1 MHTRNVSVLS
11 SSVHWAYSWY
21 TVPWND
27 GLALNNLLFF
37 PVWHGRHKKFHK
49 WSVYFKTFKSQNLTH
64 NLHCTGQL
72 CCFDHVTPP
81 LSLLAWE
88 LSIKKWWLSSHQFTT
103 DLKIFYLWTYVHC
116 EKFNFDVCI
125 SLTYQYFYYHY
136 PGEFAWLT
144 DMVLSAVL
152 PQLHHNPST
161 LTPQPQNIL
170 LETSHVTD
178 ASPALA
184 GTIMNTVFQ
193 RVPIN
198 IPPWLHCSATLFVNW
213 LTLANVSAWMC
224 MQLYRCVLL
233 CVSVYLFTSVCS
245 SVSCSTRGSVGY
257 QCNWITSLSSCPCV
271 CW

>member
-161 LTPQPQNIL
+161 LTPPTPKHSLRNL
-170 LETSHVTD
+170 TCHRCFTCSCWDNNEHCVSTGTNKHSSV
-178 ASPALA
+178 AALQCNSICQL
-184 GTIMNTVFQ
+184 THTCQCVCLNVY
-193 RVPIN
+193 
-198 IPPWLHCSATLFVNW
+198 ATL
-213 LTLANVSAWMC
+213 SMC
-224 MQLYRCVLL
+224 APVCE
-233 CVSVYLFTSVCS
+233 CISVYLCLFQCLLQHAGIGGLSV
-245 SVSCSTRGSVGY
+245 
-257 QCNWITSLSSCPCV
+257 
-271 CW
+271 